1 MRVVVDA
8 NVLVALAVPTDYSTP
23 AAGRVRAWMAAD
35 VAMFAPTLWSYE
47 AASALRKSVASG
59 KLSHD
64 DALQAISRL
73 LQLGIREVNPSPEL
87 LHSSLG
93 LADRFQ
99 ALVAYDS
106 AYLAVA
112 EQLGAEL
119 WTADRKLAN
128 RARFLEMGWVR
139 HITEL

>member
-1 MRVVVDA
+1 VRVVVDA
-8 NVLVALAVPTDYSTP
+8 NVLVALAVPTDYSSP
-23 AAGRVRAWMAAD
+23 ASEKVRAWMAAD

-59 KLSHD
+59 RLSHD
-64 DALQAISRL
+64 AALQAISNL
-73 LQLGIREVNPSPEL
+73 LQLGIREVNPALEL
-87 LHSSLG
+87 LNGSLG
-93 LADRFQ
+93 WADRLQ
-99 ALVAYDS
+99 ALVVYDS

-112 EQLGAEL
+112 ELLGADL

-128 RARFLEMGWVR
+128 RARFLELNWVR